1 MKSNI
6 IWFSVFVLIIIVC
19 CLMWWQR
26 NRATE
31 GYSLARIMQDGVV
44 IKEIDLNSVDEP
56 YEFVIKNDSGESN
69 TVSVQRGKIAVV
81 DADCCD
87 KICVNTGYIS
97 TGAAPIVCLPHKLT
111 IMIVDDSDTSGID
124 AVAGNR

>member
-6 IWFSVFVLIIIVC
+6 IWFMVFVLIIVVC
-19 CLMWWQR
+19 CFIWWQR
-26 NRATE
+26 NKATE
-31 GYSLARIMQDGVV
+31 DYSLARIMQDGVLLR
-44 IKEIDLNSVDEP
+44 EIDLSSVDEP
-56 YEFVIKNDSGESN
+56 YEFVIKNDNGESN
-69 TVSVQRGKIAVV
+69 TISVQKGKIAVV
-81 DADCCD
+81 DADCRD

-111 IMIVDDSDTSGID
+111 IMIVDDGEID